1 MADGRS
7 GVIITYF
14 STASAVGKTILSINM
29 ASELARIGYDVCLL
43 DADIQFGDA
52 EDYLA
57 LNPTYD
63 LADAHQ
69 ALKDDPEA
77 NIEQYLTIYNYRSI
91 NFHILPSPKDLTLAY
106 NIEPEMVGK
115 IVEKLQRRFDFVI
128 IDTTSMFSS
137 LNMILL
143 DMSTIVTFLGIVD
156 FIPTI
161 KNMKIGLE
169 TLRSLNSDENKLRL
183 VLNRSDSKTKIG
195 RRDVENLLGES
206 FYHILP
212 NDYKAASQSIK
223 TAVPL
228 VLSGAKSDLATSLRE
243 LVALYTN
250 RSYDDSGN
258 VNDSDDEYYED
269 MYRDRQQSHNDR
281 SSSSGGGG
289 WFSKLFG

>member
-143 DMSTIVTFLGIVD
+143 DMSTIVPFLGIVD

-258 VNDSDDEYYED
+258 VNDSVDEYYED
-269 MYRDRQQSHNDR
+269 MYRNRQQSHNDR
-281 SSSSGGGG
+281 SSGGGG

>member
-1 MADGRS
+1 MWFPNL
-7 GVIITYF
+7 I
-14 STASAVGKTILSINM
+14 
-29 ASELARIGYDVCLL
+29 
-43 DADIQFGDA
+43 
-52 EDYLA
+52 
-57 LNPTYD
+57 
-63 LADAHQ
+63 
-69 ALKDDPEA
+69 
-77 NIEQYLTIYNYRSI
+77 
-91 NFHILPSPKDLTLAY
+91 
-106 NIEPEMVGK
+106 
-115 IVEKLQRRFDFVI
+115 
-128 IDTTSMFSS
+128 
-137 LNMILL
+137 
-143 DMSTIVTFLGIVD
+143 
-156 FIPTI
+156 I

-250 RSYDDSGN
+250 RSHDDSGN
-258 VNDSDDEYYED
+258 VNDSVDEYYED
-269 MYRDRQQSHNDR
+269 MYRNRQQSHNDR
-281 SSSSGGGG
+281 SSGGGG